1 MTLPRQT
8 VRAESPQSPSECAC
22 QVAAVIRDQPSAV
35 PRVVRCDTR
44 DVVIERMDHEELVV
58 ISQGPAVIGEEMSL
72 ELFSPSGCIA
82 LKVRVLDSRPV
93 VIAGSMQ
100 HRLRVVVMKQ
110 GAQETQ
116 SNRGSLADTPTRPE
130 IA

>member
-1 MTLPRQT
+1 MSGRRGHQRSTIGSPASGA
-8 VRAESPQSPSECAC
+8 VR
-22 QVAAVIRDQPSAV
+22 VL
-35 PRVVRCDTR
+35 R

-72 ELFSPSGCIA
+72 QLFSPSGCIA
-82 LKVRVLDSRPV
+82 LTVRVLDSRPV